1 MKMNSWLTLNRLE
14 QWLKTLWGIT
24 LFTLPVTSFRWLPEV
39 MGKTEVRPMSIYSL
53 AILVP
58 LMGVYYWKKRAEFRW
73 PVQTT
78 ALLAFILAALIST
91 AIGGYYAPLDLR
103 GQTYWGW
110 ALRAWL
116 SFGVGMGFFWVAV
129 LISKSEEFFRSSLK
143 WMYASLVFT
152 IVWGLVQAL
161 AIHTPLIDFETINQ
175 IQLSFSVRGLVN
187 SRISG
192 FAFEPS
198 WLADQIVIFYF
209 PWLFAAL
216 LTGFRLTKN
225 PWLEPV
231 LLLGSLGILLLT
243 YSRSGIFGLGIAVT
257 IVMLTVGRGILVGIW
272 SWFWAPLVSPEVRGK
287 WSRLL
292 VIILVVAIV
301 AAVFWWLND
310 FQYFASIWQ
319 FDRDWTLKEYITS
332 IYAAPR
338 VAYIVSGIEI
348 FNMHPWFGV
357 GLGGSSFYL
366 FDTLPNWALVDPY
379 EIARQVSP
387 DANSIPNVR
396 NLLIR
401 LLSET
406 GIVGFWLYIG
416 FIFSILGSI
425 RRMFLSRKQVMVYAS
440 VAGLTIWITVLIRQ
454 FTLSTL
460 TSPIIWV
467 SLGAVVGYAHH
478 ILDVPKQSVETSQL
492 ENNKED

>member
-1 MKMNSWLTLNRLE
+1 
-14 QWLKTLWGIT
+14 
-24 LFTLPVTSFRWLPEV
+24 
-39 MGKTEVRPMSIYSL
+39 
-53 AILVP
+53 
-58 LMGVYYWKKRAEFRW
+58 
-73 PVQTT
+73 
-78 ALLAFILAALIST
+78 
-91 AIGGYYAPLDLR
+91 
-103 GQTYWGW
+103 
-110 ALRAWL
+110 
-116 SFGVGMGFFWVAV
+116 MGFFWVAI

-161 AIHTPLIDFETINQ
+161 AIHTPLLDYWSVDNL
-175 IQLSFSVRGLVN
+175 QLIFSIRGLVEN
-187 SRISG
+187 RISG

-209 PWLFAAL
+209 PWLFAAI
-216 LTGFRLTKN
+216 LTGFRLTKKS
-225 PWLEPV
+225 WLEPV

-243 YSRSGIFGLGIAVT
+243 YSRSGILGLLVAVT
-257 IVMLTVGRGILVGIW
+257 VVMLTVGRGILVGIW
-272 SWFWAPLVSPEVRGK
+272 SWFWAPLVSSEVQGK
-287 WSRLL
+287 WNRLL
-292 VIILVVAIV
+292 ILLLI
-301 AAVFWWLND
+301 AAVLVSAFLWLNRYE
-310 FQYFASIWQ
+310 YFASIWQ
-319 FDRDWTLKEYITS
+319 FDGDFTLSEYITS

-338 VAYIVSGIEI
+338 VAYIVSGIKI
-348 FNMHPWFGV
+348 FNLHPWFGV

-366 FDTLPNWALVDPY
+366 FDSLPNWALIDPY

-387 DANSIPNVR
+387 NSSAIPNVR

-406 GIVGFWLYIG
+406 GIVGFWLYLA
-416 FIFSILGSI
+416 FMLSILGSI

-440 VAGLTIWITVLIRQ
+440 VAGLTIWIAVLIRQ

-478 ILDVPKQSVETSQL
+478 ILDMPKAVEESEQIETI
-492 ENNKED
+492 KED

>member
-1 MKMNSWLTLNRLE
+1 MNSWLTLNRIE
-14 QWLKTLWGIT
+14 QWMKTLWGIT
-24 LFTLPVTSFRWLPEV
+24 LFTLPITSFRWLPEV
-39 MGKTEVRPMSIYSL
+39 MAKTDVRPMAVYSL
-53 AILVP
+53 ALLVP
-58 LMGVYYWKKRAEFRW
+58 LMAVYYWKTRTDFRW

-78 ALLAFILAALIST
+78 ALIVFILAALIST
-91 AIGGYYAPLDLR
+91 AIGGLYAPLGLR
-103 GQTYWGW
+103 GQTYWAW
-110 ALRAWL
+110 ALRAWI
-116 SFGVGMGFFWVAV
+116 SFGIGMGFFWVAV

-143 WMYASLVFT
+143 WMYASLGIT
-152 IVWGLVQAL
+152 IVWSIIQAIG
-161 AIHTPLIDFETINQ
+161 IHTALINFETIDL
-175 IQLSFSVRGLVN
+175 IQRSFSIRGLVEN
-187 SRISG
+187 RISG

-209 PWLFAAL
+209 PWLFAAI
-216 LTGFRLTKN
+216 LTGFRLTKYT
-225 PWLEPV
+225 WLEPI
-231 LLLGSLGILLLT
+231 LLLGSLGTLLLT
-243 YSRSGIFGLGIAVT
+243 YSRSGILGLFFAVV

-292 VIILVVAIV
+292 VILLV
-301 AAVFWWLND
+301 AAILIAAFMWLNNY
-310 FQYFASIWQ
+310 QYFASIWQ
-319 FDRDWTLKEYITS
+319 FDAEGSLTEYITS

-338 VAYIVSGIEI
+338 VAYIVGGIRI
-348 FNMHPWFGV
+348 FNLHPWFGV

-387 DANSIPNVR
+387 DSTAIPNVR
-396 NLLIR
+396 NLLVR

-406 GIVGFWLYIG
+406 GIIGFWLYIA
-416 FIFSILGSI
+416 FMLSILGSI

-440 VAGLTIWITVLIRQ
+440 VAGLTIWIAVLIRQ

-460 TSPIIWV
+460 TSPVIWV

-478 ILDVPKQSVETSQL
+478 ILDVPKLLEKTNQL
-492 ENNKED
+492 EENGED